1 MSKKTTMRLKL
12 TPVEALV
19 TGVLLVMAF
28 PSVVH
33 AQDIIYKTDNK
44 IIEAEVLKV
53 SDSRVEYK
61 RFSDP
66 DGPTYTI
73 LRKQVKMII
82 YQNGERVVFKQPA
95 QEPPKQ
101 KQEPEPVQQEAALA
115 PAAYS
120 VVSYANARSLLLAE
134 NINSAIVVYAQL
146 VEKDSANISLGSEY
160 AYALALGG
168 IYDAALARLD
178 RVWNLEADKTDPKY
192 FASQVFMLM
201 GFGQLAGEF
210 NRRQETNTAPA
221 WIAAKAPLLAQKYKR
236 GKPPAVAGN
245 REELVNDFKRAN
257 SLAAQNAFLQS
268 IGLFEEM
275 TTKYPNEFLPYVGYS
290 IVLEKAGLVAKSADA
305 IARAL
310 SVIGSGPKQAD
321 ARRFLEKR
329 LLSLKTIINA
339 AGHTPGPSAA
349 PVKTADTAG
358 RQIMAYAGGMIFSGY
373 FNINTKLGYFF
384 SDSGNASVNLGFTRS
399 GGSSSFN
406 LGLLYYQR
414 YKKVLVGGFGLS
426 CSTGNSSLT
435 LFMKVSAGFS
445 FMNEKKTSSWD
456 IFGDLQIPFS
466 QDYAKNYGFSIGRS
480 IYFGKR

>member
-1 MSKKTTMRLKL
+1 MSNITTKRLKL
-12 TPVEALV
+12 TTAKALV
-19 TGVLLVMAF
+19 TGVLLAMASS
-28 PSVVH
+28 SVIH

-44 IIEAEVLKV
+44 IIEAKVLKV
-53 SDSRVEYK
+53 SDARVEYK

-66 DGPTYTI
+66 GGPTYTI
-73 LRKQVKMII
+73 LQKQVKMII
-82 YQNGERVVFKQPA
+82 YQNGEKVVFKQSA
-95 QEPPKQ
+95 KEPPKQ
-101 KQEPEPVQQEAALA
+101 KQELEPVQPETTLA

-120 VVSYANARSLLLAE
+120 VVSYASARSLLLAE

-146 VEKDSANISLGSEY
+146 VEKDSANVSLSSEY
-160 AYALALGG
+160 AYALALAG

-178 RVWNLEADKTDPKY
+178 RVWNLEANNSDPNY
-192 FASQVFMLM
+192 FASQVFTLM
-201 GFGQLAGEF
+201 GFSQLAGEF
-210 NRRQETNTAPA
+210 NRKQEINTVPA

-236 GKPPAVAGN
+236 SKPPAAAGS

-257 SLAAQNAFLQS
+257 SLAAQNACLQS

-275 TTKYPNEFLPYVGYS
+275 TTKYPGEFLPYVGYS
-290 IVLEKAGLVAKSADA
+290 IVLEKAGLYAKSADSITRA
-305 IARAL
+305 I
-310 SVIGSGPKQAD
+310 SVIGAGPKQAD
-321 ARRFLEKR
+321 ARQFLEKR
-329 LLSLKTIINA
+329 LLSLKTIIHTAGNA
-339 AGHTPGPSAA
+339 RGVSAA
-349 PVKTADTAG
+349 PVKTADKTS

-373 FNINTKLGYFF
+373 FNLNTKLGYFF
-384 SDSGNASVNLGFTRS
+384 SDSGNVSVNLGFIRS

-414 YKKVLVGGFGLS
+414 YKKVMVGGFGLS

-435 LFMKVSAGFS
+435 LNMKVSAGLS
-445 FMNEKKTSSWD
+445 FMNEKKTASWD